1 MRALGSEY
9 LRSCFFKITVK
20 LFFDIY
26 ILTLI
31 LRYLLTI
38 VRVDSLNPLS
48 ALIIKVTNPILK
60 PLRRTIPGYFGID
73 WASIISLFLVQAIE
87 IILVALI
94 ITGGI
99 PAFSGLTMLTIAYLL
114 RTILYIY
121 LFIIIIQVIISWINP
136 NVYNPI
142 TTIMYQISEP
152 ILKPIRQ
159 FIPSSGGLDFSP
171 LVALIII
178 NLLMILIISP
188 LMDLGQ
194 KLSL

>member
-1 MRALGSEY
+1 MSGGYFAQATIFL
-9 LRSCFFKITVK
+9 VK

-26 ILTLI
+26 ILALI

-48 ALIIKVTNPILK
+48 TLIMKVTNPLLK

>member
-1 MRALGSEY
+1 MSGGYFAQAIIFL
-9 LRSCFFKITVK
+9 VK

-26 ILTLI
+26 ILALI

-48 ALIIKVTNPILK
+48 TLIMKVTNPLLK

>member
-1 MRALGSEY
+1 MSGGYFAQATIFL
-9 LRSCFFKITVK
+9 VK

-26 ILTLI
+26 ILALI

-48 ALIIKVTNPILK
+48 TLIMKVTNPLLK

-94 ITGGI
+94 ITGGM

-121 LFIIIIQVIISWINP
+121 LFIIIVQVIISWINP

>member
-1 MRALGSEY
+1 MSGGYFAQAIIFL
-9 LRSCFFKITVK
+9 VK

-26 ILTLI
+26 ILALI

-48 ALIIKVTNPILK
+48 TLIMKVTNPLLK

-94 ITGGI
+94 ITGGM

-136 NVYNPI
+136 NAYNPI

-178 NLLMILIISP
+178 NLLVILIISP

>member
-1 MRALGSEY
+1 MSGGYFAEAIIFL
-9 LRSCFFKITVK
+9 VK

-26 ILTLI
+26 ILALI

-48 ALIIKVTNPILK
+48 TLIMKVTNPLLK
-60 PLRRTIPGYFGID
+60 PLRKTIPGYFGID

-142 TTIMYQISEP
+142 TRIMYQISEP

>member
-1 MRALGSEY
+1 MGSGY
-9 LRSCFFKITVK
+9 FSQAIIFLVK

-48 ALIIKVTNPILK
+48 TLIMKVTNPLLK

-94 ITGGI
+94 ITGGM

-121 LFIIIIQVIISWINP
+121 LFIIIVQVIISWINP

>member
-1 MRALGSEY
+1 MGSGY
-9 LRSCFFKITVK
+9 FSQAIIFLVK

-48 ALIIKVTNPILK
+48 TLIMKVTNPLLK

-121 LFIIIIQVIISWINP
+121 LFIIIVQVIISWINP

>member
-1 MRALGSEY
+1 MSGGYFAEAIIFL
-9 LRSCFFKITVK
+9 VK

-26 ILTLI
+26 ILALI

-48 ALIIKVTNPILK
+48 TLIMKVTNPLLK
-60 PLRRTIPGYFGID
+60 PLRKTIPGYFGID

-136 NVYNPI
+136 NIYNPI

-152 ILKPIRQ
+152 ILKQIRQ

>member
-1 MRALGSEY
+1 MSGGYFAQATIFL
-9 LRSCFFKITVK
+9 VK

-26 ILTLI
+26 ILALI

-48 ALIIKVTNPILK
+48 TLIMKVTNPLLK

-136 NVYNPI
+136 HAYNNPI
-142 TTIMYQISEP
+142 IKIMYQISMP
-152 ILKPIRQ
+152 VHRPVRKL
-159 FIPSSGGLDFSP
+159 IPSSGGLDFSP
-171 LVALIII
+171 LIILVII
-178 NLLMILIISP
+178 NLLMILVISP

>member
-1 MRALGSEY
+1 MGSGY
-9 LRSCFFKITVK
+9 FSQAIIFLVK

-99 PAFSGLTMLTIAYLL
+99 PAFSGLIMLTIAYLL

-121 LFIIIIQVIISWINP
+121 LFIIIVQVIISWLNP
-136 NVYNPI
+136 NAYNPI

>member
-1 MRALGSEY
+1 MGSGY
-9 LRSCFFKITVK
+9 FSQAIIFLVK

-48 ALIIKVTNPILK
+48 ALIIKVTNPLLK

-121 LFIIIIQVIISWINP
+121 LFIIIVQVIISWVNP
-136 NVYNPI
+136 NAYNPI

-152 ILKPIRQ
+152 ILKPIRH

>member
-1 MRALGSEY
+1 MGSGY
-9 LRSCFFKITVK
+9 FSQAIIFLVK

-48 ALIIKVTNPILK
+48 TLIMKVTNPLLK

-142 TTIMYQISEP
+142 TIIMYQISEP

>member
-1 MRALGSEY
+1 MGSGY
-9 LRSCFFKITVK
+9 FSQAIIFLVK

-136 NVYNPI
+136 NAYNPI

>member
-1 MRALGSEY
+1 MGSGY
-9 LRSCFFKITVK
+9 FAQAIIFLVK

-26 ILTLI
+26 ILALI

-48 ALIIKVTNPILK
+48 TLIMKVTNPLLK

>member
-1 MRALGSEY
+1 MSGGYFAQAIIFL
-9 LRSCFFKITVK
+9 VK

-26 ILTLI
+26 ILALI

-48 ALIIKVTNPILK
+48 TLIMKVTNPLLK

-136 NVYNPI
+136 NIYNPI

-152 ILKPIRQ
+152 ILKQIRQ

>member
-1 MRALGSEY
+1 MSGGYFAQAIIFL
-9 LRSCFFKITVK
+9 VK

-26 ILTLI
+26 ILALI

-48 ALIIKVTNPILK
+48 TLIMKVTNPLLK

-136 NVYNPI
+136 HAYNNSI
-142 TTIMYQISEP
+142 IKIMYQISMP
-152 ILKPIRQ
+152 VLRPTRKL
-159 FIPSSGGLDFSP
+159 IPSSGGLDFSP
-171 LVALIII
+171 LIILVII
-178 NLLMILIISP
+178 NLLMILVISP

>member
-1 MRALGSEY
+1 MNGGYFAQAIIFL
-9 LRSCFFKITVK
+9 VK

-26 ILTLI
+26 ILALI

-48 ALIIKVTNPILK
+48 TLIMKVTNPLLK

-87 IILVALI
+87 IILVTLI

>member
-1 MRALGSEY
+1 MSGGYFAQAIIFL
-9 LRSCFFKITVK
+9 VK

-26 ILTLI
+26 ILALI

-48 ALIIKVTNPILK
+48 ALIIKVTNPLLK

>member
-1 MRALGSEY
+1 MSGGYFAQAIIFL
-9 LRSCFFKITVK
+9 VK

-26 ILTLI
+26 ILALI

-48 ALIIKVTNPILK
+48 TLIMKVTNPLLK

-136 NVYNPI
+136 NAYNPI

>member
-1 MRALGSEY
+1 MSGSY
-9 LRSCFFKITVK
+9 FAQAIIFLVK

-26 ILTLI
+26 ILALI

-48 ALIIKVTNPILK
+48 TLIMKVTNPLLK

>member
-1 MRALGSEY
+1 MGSGY
-9 LRSCFFKITVK
+9 FAQAIIFLVK

-26 ILTLI
+26 ILALI
-31 LRYLLTI
+31 LRYLLTV
-38 VRVDSLNPLS
+38 VRVDLLNPLS
-48 ALIIKVTNPILK
+48 SLIIKVTNPLLK

-94 ITGGI
+94 INGGI

-121 LFIIIIQVIISWINP
+121 LFIIIVQVIISWVNP

>member
-1 MRALGSEY
+1 MSGGYFAQAIIFL
-9 LRSCFFKITVK
+9 VK

-48 ALIIKVTNPILK
+48 ALIIKVTNPLLK

-121 LFIIIIQVIISWINP
+121 LFIIIVQVIISWLNP

>member
-1 MRALGSEY
+1 MASGYFAQAIIFL
-9 LRSCFFKITVK
+9 VK

-48 ALIIKVTNPILK
+48 VLIIKVTNPLLK

-121 LFIIIIQVIISWINP
+121 LFIIIVQVIISWVNP
-136 NVYNPI
+136 NAYNPI

-152 ILKPIRQ
+152 ILKPIRH